1 MLIALLALITL
12 SLFLL
17 LNEYEDA
24 QGYQDDQH
32 TQEKQGKHLIHTGIE
47 YLVLRASE
55 EVRSA
60 QGVVRILF
68 CRRLLDRGNR
78 VQWVS
83 SHVFK
88 SGL

>member
-32 TQEKQGKHLIHTGIE
+32 TQEKQGKHLIHRGIDHLE
-47 YLVLRASE
+47 
-55 EVRSA
+55 
-60 QGVVRILF
+60 
-68 CRRLLDRGNR
+68 
-78 VQWVS
+78 
-83 SHVFK
+83 
-88 SGL
+88 